1 MKHKVIEG
9 SDLCWMN
16 STEAYCEVEV
26 QMDEI
31 YWKLNNY
38 YIHVGYAF
46 ECAGQEKC
54 RHSRLADCIEK
65 FYSFFLFFILES
77 ILCMKIENIWNSMY

>member
-16 STEAYCEVEV
+16 LTEAYCEVEV

-65 FYSFFLFFILES
+65 FYSFFCSSFS
-77 ILCMKIENIWNSMY
+77 KVYSVWR

>member
-46 ECAGQEKC
+46 ECAGQKNAGTAGWQIALRNFTRFFC
-54 RHSRLADCIEK
+54 SSFSK
-65 FYSFFLFFILES
+65 VYSV
-77 ILCMKIENIWNSMY
+77 WR